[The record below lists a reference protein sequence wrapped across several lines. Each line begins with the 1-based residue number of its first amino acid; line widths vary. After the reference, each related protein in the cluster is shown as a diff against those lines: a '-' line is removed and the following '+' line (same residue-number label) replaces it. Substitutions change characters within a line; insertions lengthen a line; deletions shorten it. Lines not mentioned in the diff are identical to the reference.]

1 MNAATPRYSRL
12 LIALHWSTAVV
23 VLLAYFLSEG
33 GPGVRM
39 DPPRWHFISG
49 MAVLLL
55 VIPRLITRALG
66 GAPPLDAAIGKW
78 LTLGARLGHATLYLL
93 LIAVPLTGWYAM
105 SRLGVTFSVFGHSLP
120 PLTAAVKGWPGLVA
134 NLHKWGGNAILI
146 IAGLH
151 AALALWHHFARHDDT
166 LRRMSPL

>member
-1 MNAATPRYSRL
+1 MNATPARYSRL
-12 LIALHWSTAVV
+12 MIALHWSTAVV

-33 GPGVRM
+33 GPGVRT
-39 DPPRWHFISG
+39 DPPRWHFVSG

-55 VIPRLITRALG
+55 VIPRFVARALG
-66 GAPPLDAAIGKW
+66 GAPPLEDSAGRW
-78 LTLGARLGHATLYLL
+78 LTQAARLGHATLYLL

-105 SRLGVTFSVFGHSLP
+105 SRLGVTFSVLGHSLP
-120 PLTAAVKGWPGLVA
+120 SLAAPLPGSPGLIADV
-134 NLHKWGGNAILI
+134 HQWGGNAILI

-151 AALALWHHFARHDDT
+151 AAFALWHHFVRHDNT